1 MTIQTN
7 TEDSTRKDTAQIKKL
22 IARIDA
28 DSKALNIL
36 KQKYRDKSEGKAEI
50 FGSAWDYF
58 INVASKKKTKQI
70 LNTDNVKELLTFMKT
85 NKIKIEGAPKTY
97 RQCWKKQ
104 NERKQDVT
112 IRPAVRWPK

>member
-7 TEDSTRKDTAQIKKL
+7 TEDSTRKDTKL
-22 IARIDA
+22 MKELMDRISE
-28 DSKALNIL
+28 DSKALNTL
-36 KQKYRDKSEGKAEI
+36 KQKYRDRSEGKAVL

-58 INVASKKKTKQI
+58 INVASKQKVKPI
-70 LNTDNVKELLTFMKT
+70 LNTKNVRELLTFMKI

-104 NERKQDVT
+104 NERKREVT
-112 IRPAVRWPK
+112 IWPKPSS